1 METQPLTIV
10 LASSSPRR
18 RSIFERL
25 GVACELAEADV
36 DERAIPYKTPRELAL
51 KAALAKASHVAEA
64 RLKKA
69 PASAVAR
76 RALVVGVDT
85 IVVLDGLVYGKPDDA
100 ADARRMLAE
109 LTGRT
114 HTVISG
120 VALVEVGGT
129 TLMDAVETDVVLRSA
144 TADEIAEYVS
154 TGEPLDKAG
163 SYALQ
168 GEGRRFVAEVR
179 GDYFNVV
186 GLPVTRLL
194 EMMAEYTDVTAW
206 AQRAETLT
214 GY

>member
-1 METQPLTIV
+1 MKTEPLHIV

-51 KAALAKASHVAEA
+51 KAALAKANHVAEA
-64 RLKKA
+64 RLNGA
-69 PASAVAR
+69 TAAEGTPRV
-76 RALVVGVDT
+76 LVVGVDT
-85 IVVLDGLVYGKPDDA
+85 IVVLDGIVYGKPTDE

-129 TLMDAVETDVVLRSA
+129 TLIDAVETDVVLRSA
-144 TADEIAEYVS
+144 TEDEIAEYVA

-168 GEGRRFVAEVR
+168 GEGRRFVAEVK

-186 GLPVTRLL
+186 GLPVSRLL
-194 EMMAEYTDVTAW
+194 EMMSEFTDTTAW
-206 AQRAETLT
+206 ARRAETLT

>member
-64 RLKKA
+64 RLKRA

-129 TLMDAVETDVVLRSA
+129 TLMDAVETDVVLRPA

>member
-1 METQPLTIV
+1 M
-10 LASSSPRR
+10 
-18 RSIFERL
+18 
-25 GVACELAEADV
+25 

-51 KAALAKASHVAEA
+51 KAALAKANHVAEA
-64 RLKKA
+64 RLNGA
-69 PASAVAR
+69 TAAEGTPRV
-76 RALVVGVDT
+76 LVVGVDT
-85 IVVLDGLVYGKPDDA
+85 IVVLDGIVYGKPTDE

-129 TLMDAVETDVVLRSA
+129 TLIDAVETDVVLRSA
-144 TADEIAEYVS
+144 TEDEIAEYVA

-168 GEGRRFVAEVR
+168 GEGRRFVAEVK

-186 GLPVTRLL
+186 GLPVSRLL
-194 EMMAEYTDVTAW
+194 EMMSEFTDTTAW
-206 AQRAETLT
+206 ARRAETLT